1 MSYLSRIIDQSNG
14 ADRIC
19 LTSLERG
26 LKDVIKESETASNAL
41 LSHLL
46 YLTHD
51 PTTQTWPLAAQL
63 VDESPEDGRDDGG
76 QHLSL
81 GESESSDEE
90 EVAPAPGV
98 AAPGPSGEPDGLV
111 AGTQSG
117 HSDKCDE
124 KVIYLDLTSLYTEH
138 KLWE

>member
-1 MSYLSRIIDQSNG
+1 M
-14 ADRIC
+14 
-19 LTSLERG
+19 SLERD
-26 LKDVIKESETASNAL
+26 LKDVIKESEEASNAL

-46 YLTHD
+46 HLTHD

-63 VDESPEDGRDDGG
+63 VDESAEDGRDDGGQHLWDDGG